1 MVAEKTLILDTRQ
14 IKQKIKRMAF
24 ELFENH
30 YKEKAIVLAGIAGQ
44 GYTLAKLLC
53 KELEAIAP
61 IKATLVKVSLE
72 KEQPQ
77 ATPTKLDVAEKE
89 YRKKSIVLV
98 DDVLNTG
105 KTLAYGMRP
114 FLETEVKSI
123 EVAVLVNRSHT
134 IFPIHPNYTGY
145 ELATTITEHVEVTLG
160 KEASVYLK

>member
-1 MVAEKTLILDTRQ
+1 MVLEKTLILDTRQ

-30 YKEKAIVLAGIAGQ
+30 YKEKSIVLAGIEGQ
-44 GYTLAKLLC
+44 GYTLAKLLG
-53 KELEAIAP
+53 KELESISP
-61 IKATLVKVSLE
+61 IRTVLIKVSLQ

-77 ATPTKLDVAEKE
+77 ASPTRLDVSEKE
-89 YRKKSIVLV
+89 FKKKSIVLV

-114 FLETEVKSI
+114 FLETEIKSI

-145 ELATTITEHVEVTLG
+145 QLATTITEHVEVTLG
-160 KEASVYLK
+160 KEASVFLK

>member
-1 MVAEKTLILDTRQ
+1 MVLEKTLILDTRQ

-30 YKEKAIVLAGIAGQ
+30 YKEKTIVLAGIEGQ
-44 GYTLAKLLC
+44 GYSLAKLLS
-53 KELEAIAP
+53 KELESISP
-61 IKATLVKVSLE
+61 IRAVLIKVSLQ

-77 ATPTKLDVAEKE
+77 ASPTKLDVSEKE
-89 YRKKSIVLV
+89 FKKKSIVLV

-114 FLETEVKSI
+114 FLETEIKSI

-145 ELATTITEHVEVTLG
+145 QLATTITEHVEVTLG
-160 KEASVYLK
+160 KEASVFLK

>member
-1 MVAEKTLILDTRQ
+1 MVLEKTLILDARQ

-30 YKEKAIVLAGIAGQ
+30 YKEKSIVLAGIDGQ
-44 GYTLAKLLC
+44 GYSLAKLIT
-53 KELEAIAP
+53 KELESISP
-61 IKATLVKVSLE
+61 IRVVLVKVSLQ

-77 ATPTKLDVAEKE
+77 ANPTKLDVNEKE
-89 YRKKSIVLV
+89 FKKKSIILV

-114 FLETEVKSI
+114 FLETEIKSI

-145 ELATTITEHVEVTLG
+145 QLATTITEHVEVTLG

>member
-1 MVAEKTLILDTRQ
+1 MYLERQ
-14 IKQKIKRMAF
+14 IHAK
-24 ELFENH
+24 NH
-30 YKEKAIVLAGIAGQ
+30 VFVSRGFCH
-44 GYTLAKLLC
+44 AKPFQRT
-53 KELEAIAP
+53 EH
-61 IKATLVKVSLE
+61 
-72 KEQPQ
+72 
-77 ATPTKLDVAEKE
+77 
-89 YRKKSIVLV
+89 
-98 DDVLNTG
+98 TG